1 MTERSK
7 EQFVKMPRS
16 LLESEAYHGLGIGG
30 RRVLDFLVLEHLR
43 KGGKK
48 NGELKATY
56 RQLADY
62 GVSGHVNDTI
72 TDLERRGLI
81 LCNRVYRVATTYT
94 LTWLG
99 LPGGK
104 MPEARWK
111 AYRDPGLHRPVARR
125 SQPKRGNL
133 RAELHAEG
141 AKSASR
147 TACTPPNLRAEL
159 HADGPKICEQNCST
173 YLEETSNQGE
183 QYTRY
188 REGAEPGAV
197 VVELRQAGERR

>member
-1 MTERSK
+1 MTEKSK
-7 EQFVKMPRS
+7 EQYVKMLRS
-16 LLESEAYHGLGIGG
+16 LLESDAYRGLGING
-30 RRVLDFLVLEHLR
+30 RRVLDFLELEHMR

-48 NGELKATY
+48 NGDLKATY
-56 RQLADY
+56 RQLTEF

-104 MPEARWK
+104 MPEQRWK
-111 AYRDPGLHRPVARR
+111 TFHDPALHADRR
-125 SQPKRGNL
+125 RPKRGNL
-133 RAELHAEG
+133 RAELHADRS
-141 AKSASR
+141 KSASR
-147 TACTPPNLRAEL
+147 IACRTPNLRAEL
-159 HADGPKICEQNCST
+159 HADGVKICEQNCST
-173 YLEETSNQGE
+173 YLEEISNQGE

-188 REGAEPGAV
+188 REGPEPGAV
-197 VVELRQAGERR
+197 VVELRPTAEGRR